1 MAFEDEL
8 QQKLGKHS
16 YDEVDRLILDDLFTK
31 IRVLTDE
38 HKKVLD
44 KYQDLKHLSL
54 NGFGLACLNNLP
66 NIPALLIL
74 ELRENMLSG
83 EDFNLIT
90 KAFPK
95 LRKLKL
101 GLNPIKNLDYFNVFT
116 KSDLSI
122 IDLYDTPLSNSKGYK
137 EALFYKIKTLE
148 IIDASDRDGY
158 TVETYLTDEEI
169 DEDEEED
176 REFESK
182 EGDGEDEFDED
193 FDEEEED
200 LVLSNYDSETG
211 EPKQVK
217 INISSSKNKNQSS
230 SAKKSNKSDN

>member
-1 MAFEDEL
+1 MKFEEEL

-31 IRVLTDE
+31 IRVLTNE
-38 HKKVLD
+38 HKEVLE

-74 ELRENMLSG
+74 ELRENMLTG
-83 EDFNLIT
+83 EDLNLIT
-90 KAFPK
+90 NAFPK

-101 GLNPIKNLDYFNVFT
+101 GLNPIKNLDYFNCFI

-122 IDLYDTPLSNSKGYK
+122 IDLYDTPLSKLKGYK
-137 EALFYKIKTLE
+137 ESLFYKIKTLE

-169 DEDEEED
+169 DEDDEED
-176 REFESK
+176 QEFESK
-182 EGDGEDEFDED
+182 EGEGEDEFDED

-211 EPKQVK
+211 EPKEIK
-217 INISSSKNKNQSS
+217 INISSSNKNHDNSNMKS
-230 SAKKSNKSDN
+230 KKSNN